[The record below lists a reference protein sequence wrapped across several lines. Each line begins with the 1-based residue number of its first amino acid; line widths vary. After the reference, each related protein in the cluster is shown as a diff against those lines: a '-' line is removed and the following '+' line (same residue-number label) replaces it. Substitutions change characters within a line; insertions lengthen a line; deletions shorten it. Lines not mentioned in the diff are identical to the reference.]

1 MTKDKMFQLNVH
13 IPMEMNEQLKQISKK
28 KGITKSELIRRYL
41 KSEIEM
47 ELGTPRGVT
56 DDEFKEVETAYDSIT
71 VDLEKRVEKLEEK
84 EEKSWIRRKLNL

>member
-1 MTKDKMFQLNVH
+1 MFQLNVH

-47 ELGTPRGVT
+47 ELGTPKGVT
-56 DDEFKEVETAYDSIT
+56 DDEFKEIETAYDSIT
-71 VDLEKRVEKLEEK
+71 VDLEKRVEKLEKK

>member
-41 KSEIEM
+41 KSKIEM
-47 ELGTPRGVT
+47 ELGTPKGVT
-56 DDEFKEVETAYDSIT
+56 DDEFKEIETAYDSIT